1 MCLTLSGKNAI
12 LPNWEEKDWLRDMI
26 MDEGTHGMLVTVRA
40 LQDPYHHLIKFGS
53 WYKTRDTVLSE
64 NPYTNF
70 LLTKKKWPLN
80 EQFVLHSLYFNQVTL
95 LL

>member
-1 MCLTLSGKNAI
+1 MSCPTLSGKNAI
-12 LPNWEEKDWLRDMI
+12 LPSWEEKDWLQEMI

-40 LQDPYHHLIKFGS
+40 IQDPKHHLITFGR

-80 EQFVLHSLYFNQVTL
+80 EQFGLHMMYFQQVS
-95 LL
+95 